1 MAVIKGEG
9 MNRIF
14 TGRLI
19 KNAKYQTV
27 GEKKYPKTE
36 LALAFGKEANEIIT
50 VALWYES
57 ATQAAGL
64 KKNDRVLVGGVLS
77 SREYEGKTYWT
88 LDADFFTVQP
98 HKTED
103 QLLAEMA
110 AMPEVDPKDIP
121 F

>member
-9 MNRIF
+9 MNRIY

-19 KNAKYQTV
+19 KNAKFQTV

-36 LALAFGKEANEIIT
+36 LALAFGKESNEIIT

-57 ATQAAGL
+57 ATQSAGL
-64 KKNDRVLVGGVLS
+64 KKNDHILVGGVLS
-77 SREYEGKTYWT
+77 NREYEGKTYWT
-88 LDADFFTVQP
+88 LDADFFAVQSDKP
-98 HKTED
+98 SEIKEADMAAFTDVKTED
-103 QLLAEMA
+103 
-110 AMPEVDPKDIP
+110 IP